1 MFREMRRKGQALPD
15 EACKEILEKAPHGVL
30 AVSGDGGWPY
40 AVPLSFVYSAGTVY
54 FHCAC
59 EGHKLDA
66 VRRDARASFCVV
78 DSDEVVAE
86 EYTTYYRSV
95 IAFGRVRELTGAEEK
110 TAALRLLARRGEG
123 WLAKLC
129 AVKRADLD
137 AHAQNEAV
145 AARRAEVDAFEA
157 RMHALARTGCYTL
170 ARLKVG
176 GGDALAAGIR
186 PGPAVGDALHAL
198 LEAVMDG
205 RLPNDREVLLAALRT
220 QAEAD

>member
-86 EYTTYYRSV
+86 DRDQVVPLEYTTYFRSV
-95 IAFGRVRELTGAEEK
+95 IAFGRVRELAGAEEK
-110 TAALRLLARRGEG
+110 TAALRLLAGKYAPESTEERFMQSIDRS
-123 WLAKLC
+123 
-129 AVKRADLD
+129 
-137 AHAQNEAV
+137 
-145 AARRAEVDAFEA
+145 
-157 RMHALARTGCYTL
+157 LARTAVL
-170 ARLKVG
+170 A
-176 GGDALAAGIR
+176 
-186 PGPAVGDALHAL
+186 
-198 LEAVMDG
+198 LEIEQLSG
-205 RLPNDREVLLAALRT
+205 KEGLELSKRRREG
-220 QAEAD
+220 E

>member
-15 EACKEILEKAPHGVL
+15 EACKEILERAPHGVL

-95 IAFGRVRELTGAEEK
+95 IAFGRVRELAGAEEK
-110 TAALRLLARRGEG
+110 IAALRLLAGKYAPESTEERFMQSVERS
-123 WLAKLC
+123 
-129 AVKRADLD
+129 
-137 AHAQNEAV
+137 
-145 AARRAEVDAFEA
+145 
-157 RMHALARTGCYTL
+157 LARTAVL
-170 ARLKVG
+170 A
-176 GGDALAAGIR
+176 
-186 PGPAVGDALHAL
+186 
-198 LEAVMDG
+198 LEIG
-205 RLPNDREVLLAALRT
+205 QLSGKEGLELSKRRREG
-220 QAEAD
+220 E